1 MRLCETKLYDIFDG
15 EEIDLFRYL
24 INDYLQK
31 LELKKDRC
39 DDKDICDAL
48 NNRIRKICYL
58 YDDVSCI
65 FGEMLKDGHYDDI
78 RSKHKIQGF
87 I

>member
-31 LELKKDRC
+31 LE
-39 DDKDICDAL
+39 
-48 NNRIRKICYL
+48 
-58 YDDVSCI
+58 
-65 FGEMLKDGHYDDI
+65 F
-78 RSKHKIQGF
+78 
-87 I
+87 